1 MLVHGAL
8 RGHPR
13 LLCNGDENRGTNTN
27 MRIAIL
33 GIASAAVF
41 ISPALADGSYSQAP
55 TYNREVHIYE
65 QRRAPPV
72 AVYEQAPVVRDTIVV
87 RRPVVV
93 APPRVVYED
102 YPVYAAPRVYS
113 GPPVYAYGGPVYRER
128 GHAHFRHGHHG
139 HRGHHARGHRGHGGR
154 W

>member
-1 MLVHGAL
+1 MVVHGAF
-8 RGHPR
+8 RVDPR
-13 LLCNGDENRGTNTN
+13 FLCRGDENIGTKTD
-27 MRIAIL
+27 MRLAIL
-33 GIASAAVF
+33 GLASAAAFV
-41 ISPALADGSYSQAP
+41 SPALADGSYESH
-55 TYNREVHIYE
+55 TYHREVFE

-72 AVYEQAPVVRDTIVV
+72 TVYEQAPVVRDTIVV

-93 APPRVVYED
+93 APPRIIYEE
-102 YPVYAAPRVYS
+102 YPVYAAPRVYP

-139 HRGHHARGHRGHGGR
+139 HRGHHAHGHRGHGAR

>member
-1 MLVHGAL
+1 
-8 RGHPR
+8 
-13 LLCNGDENRGTNTN
+13 
-27 MRIAIL
+27 MRKAII
-33 GIASAAVF
+33 GIASAAAF
-41 ISPALADGSYSQAP
+41 ISPALADGIYSEGH
-55 TYNREVHIYE
+55 TYNREVYE

-128 GHAHFRHGHHG
+128 GHAHFLGHH
-139 HRGHHARGHRGHGGR
+139 GHHARGHRGHGGR

>member
-1 MLVHGAL
+1 
-8 RGHPR
+8 
-13 LLCNGDENRGTNTN
+13 
-27 MRIAIL
+27 MRTAIL

-55 TYNREVHIYE
+55 TYGREIHTYE

-72 AVYEQAPVVRDTIVV
+72 VVYEQAPVVRDTIVV
-87 RRPVVV
+87 RRPIVV

-102 YPVYAAPRVYS
+102 YAVYAAPRVYS

-128 GHAHFRHGHHG
+128 GHFHFRHGH
-139 HRGHHARGHRGHGGR
+139 ARCTGTAGTAVAGKRKRTSHSTKFSPN
-154 W
+154 